1 MPDKEPEVE
10 SPSTPNQRLLM
21 AALDYLRRAEQTT
34 DPARKTKMLENAHR
48 LQKLAQLG
56 ILEDLRRTG
65 LVAKHTATRGDD
77 N

>member
-1 MPDKEPEVE
+1 MADKAPDLE

-21 AALDYLRRAEQTT
+21 AALDYLRRAEQAT

-48 LQKLAQLG
+48 LQKLAELG

-65 LVAKHTATRGDD
+65 LAAKDTATKGGD